1 MSSPIRMRRPSG
13 LVEALVAALVLAV
26 SGPRLAGYAPSVITI
41 PADSSYLPV
50 AQPAPGISRAHVGAV
65 IPGYLSSWGLP
76 PVRGQV
82 TLTDTG
88 LVFQS
93 VRGSVAARASTVSLG
108 YVDHDNGR
116 AHYVFRVDAGVFETD
131 SPEVLLEVIGD
142 PAWLKNLKAPRRDA
156 PGALLSAADP
166 QATLLAAR
174 QLAESPYAD
183 SLYTVFGRPSA
194 PVGLIGRRGRL
205 AGRLGE
211 YIASRDSLAFD
222 PGRML
227 GEDQL
232 RHALAHELGHRWQAR
247 GKAQLATLWAG
258 ITPIRDP
265 KRYGF
270 GEPSEHQ
277 AEAVA
282 FAINF
287 LQTTAATPEA
297 PATLLALLEHHELL
311 VPGTRVLVRYLLL
324 QPIYRNH
331 PLRSLL
337 TTSRITYALG
347 K

>member
-1 MSSPIRMRRPSG
+1 MN
-13 LVEALVAALVLAV
+13 
-26 SGPRLAGYAPSVITI
+26 
-41 PADSSYLPV
+41 
-50 AQPAPGISRAHVGAV
+50 HVGAV

-82 TLTDTG
+82 ILTDSG
-88 LVFQS
+88 MVFQS
-93 VRGSVAARASTVSLG
+93 ARGSTSTRASTVSLG

-116 AHYVFRVDAGVFETD
+116 VHYVFRVDAGVFETD
-131 SPEVLLEVIGD
+131 SPEVLLELMGNS
-142 PAWLKNLKAPRRDA
+142 AWLKNLKAPRRDA
-156 PGALLSAADP
+156 PGTLVDAADP
-166 QATLLAAR
+166 RAPLLAAR
-174 QLAESPYAD
+174 RLAESPYAD
-183 SLYTVFGRPSA
+183 SLYAVFGRPTT
-194 PVGLIGRRGRL
+194 PVGLIGPRGRM

-211 YIASRDSLAFD
+211 YIAARDSLAFD

-227 GEDQL
+227 GEAQL

-247 GKAQLATLWAG
+247 SRAQLATLWSG
-258 ITPIRDP
+258 VTPIRDP
-265 KRYGF
+265 KRYGY

-277 AEAVA
+277 AEAIA

-287 LQTTAATPEA
+287 LQATADAPDTPA
-297 PATLLALLEHHELL
+297 SLLALLEHYELL